1 MCILLIVE
9 IILLFRTKVQKVQE
23 VLCSGF
29 LDVLRLSS
37 LRSRYYSVYEKVSLK
52 NNASKLY
59 TIVAVH
65 FEVLAV
71 MLVIVFLAQAD
82 GHSSSNAAYN
92 SVVVNNVRLC
102 WCIRSDQHHSGSL
115 ASRTGWNS
123 EFQVG

>member
-1 MCILLIVE
+1 M
-9 IILLFRTKVQKVQE
+9 
-23 VLCSGF
+23 
-29 LDVLRLSS
+29 
-37 LRSRYYSVYEKVSLK
+37 YEKVSLK
-52 NNASKLY
+52 SDVSKLY

-102 WCIRSDQHHSGSL
+102 WCIRSDQYHSGRL
-115 ASRTGWNS
+115 ASRTGRNS
-123 EFQVG
+123 EFQVW